1 MGSIKLAC
9 GVRSDYRKFGFV
21 LPKRPRRHPKPEV
34 FCSARN
40 MTGPCVAQQDR
51 GKGFRI

>member
-21 LPKRPRRHPKPEV
+21 LPKRPHRHPKPEV
-34 FCSARN
+34 FAALEGISHLTDA
-40 MTGPCVAQQDR
+40 
-51 GKGFRI
+51 F